1 MNPQDQ
7 ELGDQILT
15 VDFKR
20 RRLLTGATA
29 VVGAVGIAGVAV
41 PFIGSL
47 KPSQRALVAGAPVVA
62 DIGKLEPGQQI
73 TVAWRGKPVWVLRR
87 TQQMLTDMES
97 ASHLE
102 RLLDPASEEQ
112 SQQPE
117 YARNLA
123 RAINPDYLVTI
134 AICTHL
140 GCVPAFRPEL
150 APADLGSD
158 WIGGY
163 FCPCHGSRYDLAGR
177 VFKSMPAPLNLE
189 IPPYR
194 YLDDKRI
201 EIGTD
206 NV

>member
-73 TVAWRGKPVWVLRR
+73 TVVWRGKPVWVLRR

-102 RLLDPASEEQ
+102 RLRDPASKEQ

-117 YARNLA
+117 YARNPA
-123 RAINPDYLVTI
+123 RAIKSNYLVTL

-140 GCVPAFRPEL
+140 GCVPTFRPEL

-189 IPPYR
+189 IPPYH
-194 YLDDKRI
+194 YLDEKRI
-201 EIGTD
+201 EIGSD

>member
-73 TVAWRGKPVWVLRR
+73 TVVWRGKPVWVLRR

-140 GCVPAFRPEL
+140 GCVPSFRPEL

-189 IPPYR
+189 IPPYH
-194 YLDDKRI
+194 YLDEKRI
-201 EIGTD
+201 EIGSD

>member
-73 TVAWRGKPVWVLRR
+73 TVVWRGKPVWVLRR
-87 TQQMLTDMES
+87 TQQMLADMES

-117 YARNLA
+117 YARNPA

-140 GCVPAFRPEL
+140 GCVPSFRPEL

-194 YLDDKRI
+194 YLEDSRI
-201 EIGTD
+201 EIGSD
-206 NV
+206 NA

>member
-73 TVAWRGKPVWVLRR
+73 TVVWRGKPVWVLRR
-87 TQQMLTDMES
+87 TQQMLADMES

-140 GCVPAFRPEL
+140 GCVPVFRPEL

-194 YLDDKRI
+194 YLDEKRI
-201 EIGTD
+201 EIGSD

>member
-102 RLLDPASEEQ
+102 RLRDPASKEQ

-117 YARNLA
+117 YARNPA
-123 RAINPDYLVTI
+123 RAIKSNYLVTL

-140 GCVPAFRPEL
+140 GCVPTFRPEL

-189 IPPYR
+189 IPPYH
-194 YLDDKRI
+194 YLDEKRI
-201 EIGTD
+201 EIGSD

>member
-1 MNPQDQ
+1 MNPN
-7 ELGDQILT
+7 EMTLGEVS
-15 VDFKR
+15 VDLKR
-20 RRLLTGATA
+20 RRFLVNATA
-29 VVGAVGIAGVAV
+29 VVGAVGLAGVAI

-47 KPSQRALVAGAPVVA
+47 KPSQRALVAGAPVQV
-62 DIGKLEPGQQI
+62 DIGKLELGQQL
-73 TVAWRGKPVWVLRR
+73 TVSWRGKPVWILRR
-87 TQQMLTDMES
+87 SPQMLAEMQKPV
-97 ASHLE
+97 HLE
-102 RLLDPASEEQ
+102 RLLDPASEAL

-117 YARNLA
+117 YARNPA
-123 RAINPDYLVTI
+123 RAINEEYLVAI

-140 GCVPAFRPEL
+140 GCVPTYRPEM
-150 APADLGSD
+150 APADLGPE

-194 YLDDKRI
+194 YLDEKRI

-206 NV
+206 PV

>member
-1 MNPQDQ
+1 MNSQNL
-7 ELGDQILT
+7 ELGDQTLT
-15 VDFKR
+15 VDLKR
-20 RRLLTGATA
+20 RRFLTNTTA
-29 VVGAVGIAGVAV
+29 VVGAVGVAGVAV

-140 GCVPAFRPEL
+140 GCVPSFRPEL

-189 IPPYR
+189 IPPYH
-194 YLDDKRI
+194 YLDEKRI
-201 EIGTD
+201 EIGSD

>member
-1 MNPQDQ
+1 MHRQ
-7 ELGDQILT
+7 ELGLSDSALT
-15 VDFKR
+15 VDLKR
-20 RRLLTGATA
+20 RRILTSTTV
-29 VVGAVGIAGVAV
+29 VVGAVGVAGALV

-47 KPSQRALVAGAPVVA
+47 QPSQRALVAGAPVVA
-62 DIGKLEPGQQI
+62 DIGKLEPGQQL
-73 TVAWRGKPVWVLRR
+73 TVSWRGKPVWILSRSR
-87 TQQMLTDMES
+87 QMLDNLQKPE
-97 ASHLE
+97 HLE
-102 RLLDPASEEQ
+102 RLLDPDSAAL

-117 YARNLA
+117 YARNPA
-123 RAINPDYLVTI
+123 RAIDAQYLVAI

-140 GCVPAFRPEL
+140 GCVPTYRPEPG
-150 APADLGSD
+150 AADLGPE

-194 YLDDKRI
+194 YLDEQRI

-206 NV
+206 SV

>member
-1 MNPQDQ
+1 MNPEDL
-7 ELGDQILT
+7 ELGDRTLA
-15 VDFKR
+15 VDLKR
-20 RRLLTGATA
+20 RRLLTNATT
-29 VVGAVGIAGVAV
+29 VVGAVGVAVLTV

-47 KPSQRALVAGAPVVA
+47 KPSQRALVAGAPVVV
-62 DIGKLEPGQQI
+62 DFGKLEPGQQI
-73 TVAWRGKPVWVLRR
+73 TVVWRGKPVWVLRR
-87 TQQMLTDMES
+87 TQQMLADMES
-97 ASHLE
+97 ARHLE
-102 RLLDPASEEQ
+102 RLRDPASDEQ

-117 YARNLA
+117 YARNPA

-140 GCVPAFRPEL
+140 GCVPSFRPEL

-194 YLDDKRI
+194 YLEDSRI
-201 EIGTD
+201 EIGSD
-206 NV
+206 NA

>member
-189 IPPYR
+189 IPPYH
-194 YLDDKRI
+194 YLDEKRI
-201 EIGTD
+201 EIGSD

>member
-140 GCVPAFRPEL
+140 GCVPSFRPEL

-189 IPPYR
+189 IPPYH
-194 YLDDKRI
+194 YLDEKRI
-201 EIGTD
+201 EIGSD